1 MAGLGNIFKTHIR
14 KRVRETREEKAVR
27 IRALKDAEEAYLPV
41 VYAIIAAAVG
51 GIVLYFSYL
60 DA

>member
-1 MAGLGNIFKTHIR
+1 MFRHHKR
-14 KRVRETREEKAVR
+14 KRGRETLEEKAVR
-27 IRALKDAEEAYLPV
+27 IRALKDAEEEYLPV